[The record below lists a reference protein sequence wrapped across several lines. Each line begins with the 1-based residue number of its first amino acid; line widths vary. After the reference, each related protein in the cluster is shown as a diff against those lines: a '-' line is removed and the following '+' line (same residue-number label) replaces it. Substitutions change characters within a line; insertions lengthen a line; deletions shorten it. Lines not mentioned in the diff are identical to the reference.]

1 MRERSDPLV
10 PLLGLAVALIV
21 VGAFGVVFYPRVV
34 RWLGPRQESVVGE
47 PPSPT
52 ATVPVWISRT
62 EDGVALVIEADWD
75 PGTAPALDRALKG
88 GPYRYLRLSVY
99 NFAHEG
105 PFRLELPPQ
114 GFASPE
120 GGEPAR
126 PAASVLRADAAE
138 HLRAVLR
145 GLGAVAQLEV
155 AQGCSGHALL
165 VTGADPRRR
174 TAFVS
179 GELRFERRELPRRVL
194 ASWQNRPDWEEF
206 NDF

>member
-1 MRERSDPLV
+1 MRERTDPLV
-10 PLLGLAVALIV
+10 PLLALAVVLVV

-34 RWLGPRQESVVGE
+34 RWLGPHEESVVGE

-52 ATVPVWISRT
+52 ATVPVWIGRT
-62 EDGVALVIEADWD
+62 GDGVALVIEADWD
-75 PGTAPALDRALKG
+75 PGTARALDRALSG

-99 NFAHEG
+99 NFAREA
-105 PFRLELPPQ
+105 PFVLDLPEK

-126 PAASVLRADAAE
+126 PAAFLLRPDAAE
-138 HLRAVLR
+138 HLQAVLR
-145 GLGAVAQLEV
+145 GLGAVPRLEV
-155 AQGCSGHALL
+155 AMGCAGHALL
-165 VTGADPRRR
+165 VTAADPRRR

-194 ASWQNRPDWEEF
+194 ASWQREPDWEEF

>member
-1 MRERSDPLV
+1 MSERADPLV
-10 PLLGLAVALIV
+10 PLLGLAVAFVV

-34 RWLGPRQESVVGE
+34 RWLGPHVESVVGE

-62 EDGVALVIEADWD
+62 QNGVALVIEADWD
-75 PGTAPALDRALKG
+75 PGTAPALDRGLQG

-105 PFRLELPPQ
+105 PYGLKLPPQ

-126 PAASVLRADAAE
+126 PAAAVLRADAPE

-145 GLGAVAQLEV
+145 ALGAVERLEV
-155 AQGCSGHALL
+155 AKGCSGHALL
-165 VTGADPRRR
+165 VTTADPRRR

-194 ASWQNRPDWEEF
+194 ASWQRTPDWEEF

>member
-10 PLLGLAVALIV
+10 PLLGLAVALVV

-34 RWLGPRQESVVGE
+34 RWLGPHEASVVGE

-52 ATVPVWISRT
+52 ATVPVWISHT
-62 EDGVALVIEADWD
+62 EDGVALVLEADWD
-75 PGTAPALDRALKG
+75 KGTARVLDGALEG

-99 NFAHEG
+99 NFAREG
-105 PFRLELPPQ
+105 VFLLELPRA
-114 GFASPE
+114 GFVSPE

-126 PAASVLRADAAE
+126 PAAFVLRADAAE
-138 HLRAVLR
+138 HLQAVLR
-145 GLGAVAQLEV
+145 GLGAVARLEV
-155 AQGCSGHALL
+155 EKGRSGHALL
-165 VTGADPRRR
+165 VTAEDPQRR

-179 GELRFERRELPRRVL
+179 GELRFERRELQRHVL
-194 ASWQNRPDWEEF
+194 ASWQKRPDWEEF

>member
-10 PLLGLAVALIV
+10 PLLGLAVTIVV
-21 VGAFGVVFYPRVV
+21 VGAFGVVFYPRIA
-34 RWLGPRQESVVGE
+34 RWLGPHEESVVGE

-62 EDGVALVIEADWD
+62 SDGVALVLEADWD
-75 PGTAPALDRALKG
+75 GGTARALDRALEG

-99 NFAHEG
+99 NFAREAG
-105 PFRLELPPQ
+105 YLLELPRA
-114 GFASPE
+114 GFVSPE
-120 GGEPAR
+120 GGEPVR
-126 PAASVLRADAAE
+126 PAAFVLRADAGE

-145 GLGAVAQLEV
+145 GLGAVARLEV
-155 AQGCSGHALL
+155 AKGRSGHALL
-165 VTGADPRRR
+165 VTQEDPRRR

-179 GELRFERRELPRRVL
+179 GDLRFERRELQRRVL

>member
-10 PLLGLAVALIV
+10 PLLGLAVALV
-21 VGAFGVVFYPRVV
+21 VLGAFGVVFYPRVV
-34 RWLGPRQESVVGE
+34 RGLGPHEASVVGE

-52 ATVPVWISRT
+52 ATVPVWISHT
-62 EDGVALVIEADWD
+62 EDGVALMLEADWD
-75 PGTAPALDRALKG
+75 GGTARALDGALEG

-99 NFAHEG
+99 NFAREES
-105 PFRLELPPQ
+105 FLLELPRA

-126 PAASVLRADAAE
+126 PAVFVLRPDAAE
-138 HLRAVLR
+138 HLQAVLR
-145 GLGAVAQLEV
+145 GLGAVARLEV
-155 AQGCSGHALL
+155 AKGRSGYALL
-165 VTGADPRRR
+165 VTPEDPQRR

-179 GELRFERRELPRRVL
+179 GELRFERRELQRRVL
-194 ASWQNRPDWEEF
+194 ASWQKRPDWEEF

>member
-10 PLLGLAVALIV
+10 PLLGLAVALVV
-21 VGAFGVVFYPRVV
+21 VGAFGVVFYPRVM
-34 RWLGPRQESVVGE
+34 RWLGPREASVVGR
-47 PPSPT
+47 PLSPT

-62 EDGVALVIEADWD
+62 EDGVALVLEADSD
-75 PGTAPALDRALKG
+75 AGTARALDGALDG
-88 GPYRYLRLSVY
+88 GPYRYLRLTVY

-105 PFRLELPPQ
+105 SFVLELPRK

-126 PAASVLRADAAE
+126 PAAFVVRPDAAE

-145 GLGAVAQLEV
+145 GLGAVARLEV
-155 AQGCSGHALL
+155 AKGFRGHALL
-165 VTGADPRRR
+165 VTAADPGRR

-179 GELRFERRELPRRVL
+179 GELRFERRELRRRVL
-194 ASWQNRPDWEEF
+194 ASWQKKPDWEEF

>member
-1 MRERSDPLV
+1 MSERADPLV
-10 PLLGLAVALIV
+10 PLLGLAVAFV
-21 VGAFGVVFYPRVV
+21 VLGAFGVVFYPRIA
-34 RWLGPRQESVVGE
+34 RWLGPHEASVVGE

-62 EDGVALVIEADWD
+62 ADGVALVIEADWD
-75 PGTAPALDRALKG
+75 PGTAPDLDRGLEG

-105 PFRLELPPQ
+105 PFALNLPPQ

-126 PAASVLRADAAE
+126 PAAAVLRVDAPA

-145 GLGAVAQLEV
+145 ALGAVERLEV
-155 AQGCSGHALL
+155 AKGRSGHALL
-165 VTGADPRRR
+165 VTVADPQRR

-179 GELRFERRELPRRVL
+179 GELRFERRELQRQVL
-194 ASWQNRPDWEEF
+194 ASWQRRPDWEEF

>member
-10 PLLGLAVALIV
+10 PLLGLAVALVV
-21 VGAFGVVFYPRVV
+21 VGAFGAVFYPRLV
-34 RWLGPRQESVVGE
+34 RWLGPHRASVVGQ

-75 PGTAPALDRALKG
+75 PGTAPALDRALEG
-88 GPYRYLRLSVY
+88 GPHRYLRLSVY

-105 PFRLELPPQ
+105 
-114 GFASPE
+114 FASPE
-120 GGEPAR
+120 GGDPAR
-126 PAASVLRADAAE
+126 PAAFLLRPDAAE

-145 GLGAVAQLEV
+145 GLGAVRHLEV
-155 AQGCSGHALL
+155 AKGCSGHALL
-165 VTGADPRRR
+165 VTAADPRRR

-179 GELRFERRELPRRVL
+179 GKLRFERRELQRRVL
-194 ASWQNRPDWEEF
+194 AAWQNKPDWEEF

>member
-10 PLLGLAVALIV
+10 PLLALAVALVV
-21 VGAFGVVFYPRVV
+21 VGAFGVVFYPRIV
-34 RWLGPRQESVVGE
+34 RWLGPHEASVVGQ

-62 EDGVALVIEADWD
+62 EDGVALVLEADSD
-75 PGTAPALDRALKG
+75 VGTARTLDRALEG

-99 NFAHEG
+99 NFAREG
-105 PFRLELPPQ
+105 VFSMELPRE

-126 PAASVLRADAAE
+126 PAVLALRPDAAD
-138 HLRAVLR
+138 HLQAVLR
-145 GLGAVAQLEV
+145 GLGAVARLEV
-155 AQGCSGHALL
+155 AKGCSGHALL
-165 VTGADPRRR
+165 VIAADPRRR

-179 GELRFERRELPRRVL
+179 GELRFERRELQRQVL
-194 ASWQNRPDWEEF
+194 ASWQRKPDWEEF

>member
-10 PLLGLAVALIV
+10 PLLGLAVALV
-21 VGAFGVVFYPRVV
+21 VLGAFGVVFYPRVV
-34 RWLGPRQESVVGE
+34 RWLGPHQESVVGE

-62 EDGVALVIEADWD
+62 ADGVALVIEADWD
-75 PGTAPALDRALKG
+75 PGTARALDRALEG

-105 PFRLELPPQ
+105 PFLLELPQQ

-126 PAASVLRADAAE
+126 PAASLLRPDAAE

-145 GLGAVAQLEV
+145 GLGAVARLEV
-155 AQGCSGHALL
+155 KKGCRGHALL
-165 VTGADPRRR
+165 VTPADPRRR

-179 GELRFERRELPRRVL
+179 GKLRFERRELARRVL
-194 ASWQNRPDWEEF
+194 ASWQKKPDWEEF